1 MVETML
7 EVFGVVLAL
16 RIGSF
21 IHGLKRTNFCIN
33 SCNLLIIKISLSCLL
48 FFILVFRMTTES
60 FEEFADRFVS
70 EVTSYFIKIY
80 RHKVKITSDCIKIQM
95 YCYDN
100 WEEIDFKAI
109 HAICN
114 DVTKQNI
121 DALKVFNFNKIVFFS
136 FDGEQG
142 KLTVKWL
149 KVLYIEN
156 ECS

>member
-1 MVETML
+1 ML

-21 IHGLKRTNFCIN
+21 IHELKRTNFCIN
-33 SCNLLIIKISLSCLL
+33 SCNFLIIKISLSCLL

-70 EVTSYFIKIY
+70 EVTSYFIKID

-95 YCYDN
+95 YSYEDD

-109 HAICN
+109 HAICK

-121 DALKVFNFNKIVFFS
+121 DALKVFNFNEIVFFS
-136 FDGEQG
+136 FDGEQR
-142 KLTVKWL
+142 KLTLKWL
-149 KVLYIEN
+149 KVLN
-156 ECS
+156 KN